1 MNMSLYS
8 RPLGRQLHITQQ
20 PNRIRNYA
28 RHYAT
33 TVDSPLRTALFFP
46 GHGVQ
51 RKGMLGPWLSA
62 FPKTCKPFIEEMDS
76 ILNTKLSTL
85 IEEGPIYK
93 LDKTENA
100 QPAIMA
106 VSVMILRVL
115 EQEFG
120 FKTKD
125 MIDVTLGHSLG
136 EYAALVAAGY
146 LDFSFALELVRK
158 RGEIMGECT
167 RKAKEESGDRYGMIA
182 LVCEPEQLAGLIKA
196 VQDFLSQGSEGA
208 KDDSSHEQ
216 AIQKV
221 SIANYNSRNQIV
233 LSGSFN
239 RIKNL
244 LVHIREFGGHD
255 PRAVELK
262 SNSAFHSPIME
273 PAYEY
278 MRKTLKPSHVT
289 WPGRCPTIM
298 NVSAKPA
305 ESQNDL
311 MNCLSR
317 QAIDTVLWW
326 DSIKYLDR
334 QAGTRRWLGL
344 GPGKV
349 GRNLVSKEVGRSSAK
364 GGGVWSI
371 SDPNEVEPALK
382 GLEATSV
389 EANS

>member
-1 MNMSLYS
+1 
-8 RPLGRQLHITQQ
+8 
-20 PNRIRNYA
+20 
-28 RHYAT
+28 
-33 TVDSPLRTALFFP
+33 
-46 GHGVQ
+46 
-51 RKGMLGPWLSA
+51 MLSPWLSA
-62 FPKTCKPFIEEMDS
+62 FPKTCKPFVEEMDH
-76 ILNTKLSTL
+76 ILQCNLSTL
-85 IEEGPIYK
+85 IEEGPIYM

-120 FKTKD
+120 FKTSEVV
-125 MIDVTLGHSLG
+125 DVTLGHSLG

-146 LDFSFALELVRK
+146 LDFSFALQLVRK

-167 RKAKEESGDRYGMIA
+167 RLAKEESGDRYGMIA
-182 LVCEPEQLAGLIKA
+182 LVCEPDQLDGLIKA

-208 KDDSSHEQ
+208 KDDSSHSP
-216 AIQKV
+216 AFNRV

-278 MRKTLKPSHVT
+278 MRKTLKPEHVT
-289 WPGRCPTIM
+289 WPGKCPTVM
-298 NVSAKPA
+298 NVSGKPA
-305 ESQNDL
+305 ESKEDL

-317 QAIDTVLWW
+317 QAVETVLWW

-334 QAGTRRWLGL
+334 EAGTRRWLGV

-371 SDPNEVEPALK
+371 SDPGEVEGTLR
-382 GLEATSV
+382 GLEETSK

>member
-1 MNMSLYS
+1 MN
-8 RPLGRQLHITQQ
+8 
-20 PNRIRNYA
+20 NA
-28 RHYAT
+28 W
-33 TVDSPLRTALFFP
+33 VD
-46 GHGVQ
+46 
-51 RKGMLGPWLSA
+51 A
-62 FPKTCKPFIEEMDS
+62 FPKTCKPFLEEMDD
-76 ILNTKLSTL
+76 ILQTKLSTL
-85 IEEGPIYK
+85 IEDGPIYM

-106 VSVMILRVL
+106 SSVMVLRVL

-120 FKTKD
+120 FKTSEN
-125 MIDVTLGHSLG
+125 IDVTLGHSLG

-146 LDFSFALELVRK
+146 LEFSFALKLVRE

-167 RKAKEESGDRYGMIA
+167 RRAKEESGDRYGMMA
-182 LVCEPEQLAGLIKA
+182 LVCEPDQLDGLIKA
-196 VQDFLSQGSEGA
+196 VQDFLSQGAEGA

-216 AIQKV
+216 AIKKV
-221 SIANYNSRNQIV
+221 AIANYNSKNQIV

-262 SNSAFHSPIME
+262 SNSAFHSPIMQ

-278 MRKTLKPSHVT
+278 MRKTLKPEKIN
-289 WPGRCPTIM
+289 WPGRCPTVM
-298 NVSAKPA
+298 NVSGKPA
-305 ESQNDL
+305 ESRDDL
-311 MNCLSR
+311 ANCLSR
-317 QAIDTVLWW
+317 QAIDTVMWW

-334 QAGTRRWLGL
+334 EAGTRRWLGV

-371 SDPNEVEPALK
+371 SDPNEI
-382 GLEATSV
+382 EATLKALQATAA

>member
-1 MNMSLYS
+1 MLPSI
-8 RPLGRQLHITQQ
+8 RPVAHSGCLR
-20 PNRIRNYA
+20 RIPLASQRS
-28 RHYAT
+28 YAT
-33 TVDSPLRTALFFP
+33 PAERPLRTALFFP

-51 RKGMLGPWLSA
+51 RKGQNNAWVEA
-62 FPKTCKPFIEEMDS
+62 FPRTCKPFLEEMDE
-76 ILNTKLSTL
+76 ILKTKLSDLVT
-85 IEEGPIYK
+85 EGPPSL

-106 VSVMILRVL
+106 TSVMILRVL
-115 EQEFG
+115 EKDFG
-120 FKTKD
+120 FKTENN
-125 MIDVTLGHSLG
+125 IDVTLGHSLG

-146 LDFSFALELVRK
+146 LEFPFALELVRK

-182 LVCEPEQLAGLIKA
+182 LVCEPEQLDGLIAA
-196 VQDFLSQGSEGA
+196 VKDFLSQGAEGT

-216 AIQKV
+216 AIKRV
-221 SIANYNSRNQIV
+221 SIANYNSKNQIV

-239 RIKNL
+239 RIKAL
-244 LVHIREFGGHD
+244 LAHIRMFGGHD

-278 MRKTLKPSHVT
+278 MRKTLRPEKVK
-289 WPGRCPTIM
+289 WPGNCPTVM
-298 NVSAKPA
+298 NVSGKPA
-305 ESQNDL
+305 ESKDELIN
-311 MNCLSR
+311 NLSR
-317 QAIDTVLWW
+317 QAVDTVMWW

-334 QAGTRRWLGL
+334 EAGCRRYLGV

-371 SDPNEVEPALK
+371 QEPNEIETTLKALEETNA
-382 GLEATSV
+382 EAKS
-389 EANS
+389 

>member
-1 MNMSLYS
+1 
-8 RPLGRQLHITQQ
+8 
-20 PNRIRNYA
+20 
-28 RHYAT
+28 
-33 TVDSPLRTALFFP
+33 
-46 GHGVQ
+46 
-51 RKGMLGPWLSA
+51 MLGPWLAA
-62 FPKTCKPFIEEMDS
+62 FPKTCKPFVEEMDDVVG
-76 ILNTKLSTL
+76 TKLSKL
-85 IEEGPIYK
+85 IEEGPIYM

-106 VSVMILRVL
+106 TSVMILRVL
-115 EQEFG
+115 EQDFG
-120 FKTKD
+120 FKTAEK
-125 MIDVTLGHSLG
+125 IDVTLGHSLG

-146 LDFSFALELVRK
+146 LDFAFALKLVRN

-182 LVCEPEQLAGLIKA
+182 LVCEPDQLDGLIKA
-196 VQDFLSQGSEGA
+196 VQDFLSQGAEGA
-208 KDDSSHEQ
+208 KDDSSHRQ
-216 AIQKV
+216 AISKV
-221 SIANYNSRNQIV
+221 SIANRNSKNQIV

-239 RIKNL
+239 KIKNL

-278 MRKTLKPSHVT
+278 MRKALKPEKVK
-289 WPGRCPTIM
+289 WPGNCPTVM
-298 NVSAKPA
+298 NVSGRPA
-305 ESQNDL
+305 ESADDL
-311 MNCLSR
+311 INCLSR
-317 QAIDTVLWW
+317 QAIDTVMWW
-326 DSIKYLDR
+326 DSIKYLD
-334 QAGTRRWLGL
+334 QEAGTRRWLGI

-371 SDPNEVEPALK
+371 SDPNEIEPTLRAL
-382 GLEATSV
+382 EETAA